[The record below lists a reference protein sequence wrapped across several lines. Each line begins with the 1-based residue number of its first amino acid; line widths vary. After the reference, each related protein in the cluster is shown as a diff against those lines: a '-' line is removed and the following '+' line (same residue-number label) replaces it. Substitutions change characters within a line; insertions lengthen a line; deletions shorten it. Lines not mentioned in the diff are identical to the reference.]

1 MNKFWITT
9 LLLLFYFTSSNAD
22 EAKKIIIE
30 GNNRISEETIKL
42 YGDIKINTDYKDK
55 DLNKILQQLYETE
68 FFENVEVEIADN
80 VLKVSVKEYPI
91 INQLVIIGEKNNRYK
106 TQIKKII
113 KLKEK
118 RSLIRSYLS
127 KDIDR
132 IRFLYSSLGYNSSK
146 VDIRVKQVDS
156 NSFDL
161 LIDID
166 RGQQTKISS
175 INFIGNDNI
184 RASRLKDVIA
194 SEEDKFWKV
203 LTRNTNLNENL
214 IKLDPYNDYSFAF

>member
-1 MNKFWITT
+1 MNKFLTI
-9 LLLLFYFTSSNAD
+9 LVFIFLYSLSSNA
-22 EAKKIIIE
+22 EVVKNLTIE

-42 YGDIKINTDYKDK
+42 YGEIELNKEYKDK
-55 DLNKILQQLYETE
+55 DLDNILQQLYKTE
-68 FFENVEVEIADN
+68 FFENVN
-80 VLKVSVKEYPI
+80 VTLINDTLKVKVKEYPV
-91 INQLVIIGEKNNRYK
+91 INQLVIIGEKNKRYRQ
-106 TQIKKII
+106 QIKKII

-132 IRFLYSSLGYNSSK
+132 IRFLYSSLGFNSSQ
-146 VDIRVKQVDS
+146 VDIKVKQIDT

-175 INFIGNDNI
+175 INFIGNENV
-184 RASRLKDVIA
+184 RSRRLKDVIA
-194 SEEDKFWKV
+194 SEEDEILESV
-203 LTRNTNLNENL
+203 N
-214 IKLDPYNDYSFAF
+214 